1 MEIKKISQFKSKEKI
16 DGFFLI
22 KSVDCKVTSNNKPY
36 MDFTLVDDTGDINA
50 KLWDASKDNRE
61 SLVENKLIKVRAEV
75 LQWQGSLQLRIEKVR
90 LVNDEDNVKLEDFVP
105 SAPYSNEEMFNTIMD
120 YANNI
125 QNNDM
130 RNIVLTIIQENKEQM
145 FYYPAAKSNHHSVR
159 GGLLYHISTMLK
171 AGDKLSQVYTF
182 LNKDLLFTGIIL
194 HDIAKIDEMITSE
207 IGLVTEYSIEGNLLG
222 HIIQGIKKIDEVGN
236 RLNADKEIIMLIEHM
251 ILSHHYEPEY
261 GSPKKPLFP
270 EAEILHIL
278 DKMDATMYDMH
289 KALSSTSKG
298 EFTDNIWSLEKRRIY
313 NPNI

>member
-1 MEIKKISQFKSKEKI
+1 MELKKISEFKSKEKI

-36 MDFTLVDDTGDINA
+36 MDFTLVDNTGDINA
-50 KLWDASKDNRE
+50 KLWDASKDYRE

-75 LQWQGSLQLRIEKVR
+75 LEWQGSLQLRIEKIR
-90 LVNDEDNVKLEDFVP
+90 LVKDEDNVKLEDFVP
-105 SAPYSNEEMFNTIMD
+105 SAPYSNEDMFNIVMD

-130 RNIVLTIIQENKEQM
+130 KNIVLTVIEENKDHIM
-145 FYYPAAKSNHHSVR
+145 YYPAAKSNHHSVR

-194 HDIAKIDEMITSE
+194 HDMAKIEEMITSE

-222 HIIQGIKKIDEVGN
+222 HIIQGVKKIDEIGKRV
-236 RLNADKEIIMLIEHM
+236 NADKEIVMLIEHM
-251 ILSHHYEPEY
+251 VLSHHYEPEY

-278 DKMDATMYDMH
+278 DKMDATMYDMQ
-289 KALSSTSKG
+289 KALLSTSKG